1 MPDFTRHSNFNKN
14 ANFGSVKFG
23 ADAPL
28 LETELNEL
36 QDIQNYKRR
45 ELLRK
50 MFDNCILELGNIS
63 YVNPN
68 LVIENTSF
76 LIDGELIYINNVNI
90 PISLGQS
97 FYIKLDEKV
106 LTHLD
111 DIKEFGNEHSNST
124 IPNNIVDSRVGAE
137 TSRRVVLTYSIT
149 TTPSEKS
156 FKLGE
161 ISNNGELNITAY
173 FKQFKHGLKVENGF
187 LVFQYKEV

>member
-1 MPDFTRHSNFNKN
+1 MPDFTRHSNFDKN

-45 ELLRK
+45 EFLRK

>member
-1 MPDFTRHSNFNKN
+1 MPDFTRHSNFDKD

-63 YVNPN
+63 YVNHN

-173 FKQFKHGLKVENGF
+173 FKQFKHGLIVENGF